1 MSKQEQQLALGLG
14 LRDQG
19 TEAVLAADVSVLR
32 GWREHAD
39 KVIAEL
45 VETGKPFTASDIRRL
60 LPTRVQPHHPNL
72 IGAVIRAWS
81 RSGRIRRV
89 GFAQATMPSC
99 RGRTLAV
106 WQATAVAANPAA

>member
-39 KVIAEL
+39 KAIAAL
-45 VETGKPFTASDIRRL
+45 VESGRPWTASDVRKA
-60 LPTRVQPHHPNL
+60 LPADVRPHHPNL

-81 RSGRIRRV
+81 KSGRIRRV